1 MTNDRDFDS
10 DLCGVEL
17 KNIYFMESNVEIK
30 VMPDMKAIYCRH
42 IGPFHL
48 IGQAYEKL
56 SQWAGPRGLYV
67 PNVTKT
73 ATVTHDDPSVTD
85 LDKIRQ
91 SACIIV
97 DKDVKV
103 EGEIGKMI
111 IPGGK
116 YVVGHFELGMHEFQ
130 KAWNT
135 MCHWFTESGYQ
146 QGDGCTYELYH
157 NDYTTHPEKKHI
169 VDICIPVKP
178 L

>member
-1 MTNDRDFDS
+1 M
-10 DLCGVEL
+10 
-17 KNIYFMESNVEIK
+17 KANIEIK
-30 VMPDMKAIYCRH
+30 EMPEMEAIYCRH

-48 IGQAYEKL
+48 IVQAYEKL
-56 SQWAGPRGLYV
+56 IKWAEPRGLYNQ
-67 PNVTKT
+67 NVTKT

-116 YVVGHFELGMHEFQ
+116 YVVGYFEIGTDEFQ
-130 KAWNT
+130 KSWNT
-135 MCHWFTESGYQ
+135 MCKWFTESGYQ
-146 QGDGCTYELYH
+146 QADGCTYELYH
-157 NDYTTHPEKKHI
+157 NSHRTHPDNKHI
-169 VDICIPVKP
+169 VDICIPIK
-178 L
+178 LL